1 MNIKYI
7 LGLILTFP
15 LLPLMYFQGKK
26 IKATVPKIPEAKGIK
41 GLSSVVPS
49 KKSLQ
54 MLTIGDSTMASVGVK
69 THQEG
74 FTGAL
79 ANELATE
86 LKTDI
91 NWKVY
96 AKNGYTAKKVKEKII
111 DLITEKSIDF
121 IVIGIGGNDAF
132 ELNTPKKWNKDVRE
146 LIKTIRLRFA
156 GVPILFVNMPPLK
169 ELPAFTS
176 LLRFRI
182 GNLVK
187 ILGKELEKIVK
198 DFEHVY
204 YYKKNV
210 DTKELVK
217 RYNLKIKPEDYFSD
231 GVHPSKTTYRIWAKD
246 FSDFIVQSKEIKNVI
261 QHRV

>member
-1 MNIKYI
+1 MSIKYI
-7 LGLILTFP
+7 LGLILTLP

-26 IKATVPKIPEAKGIK
+26 VKATVPKIPEAGGIK
-41 GLSSVVPS
+41 GLSSVSS

-86 LKTDI
+86 LQTDI

-96 AKNGYTAKKVKEKII
+96 AKNGYNAKKVKERII

-146 LIKTIRLRFA
+146 LIKTIRLRFIT
-156 GVPILFVNMPPLK
+156 VPIIFLNMPPLK
-169 ELPAFTS
+169 ELPAFTT
-176 LLRFRI
+176 LLRFTI
-182 GNLVK
+182 GNLVS
-187 ILGKELEKIVK
+187 ILGKELDKIVK
-198 DFEHVY
+198 DFEQVY
-204 YYKKNV
+204 YYTKNV

-217 RYNLKIKPEDYFSD
+217 RYNLKIEPDDFFSD
-231 GVHPSKTTYRIWAKD
+231 GIHPSKTTYKIWAKD
-246 FSDFIVQSKEIKNVI
+246 FSDFIMQSKDIKNAL
-261 QHRV
+261 QHVV

>member
-1 MNIKYI
+1 MSIKYI
-7 LGLILTFP
+7 LGLILTLP

-26 IKATVPKIPEAKGIK
+26 VKATVPRIPEAEGIK
-41 GLSSVVPS
+41 GLSSVSS

-86 LKTDI
+86 LQTDI

-96 AKNGYTAKKVKEKII
+96 AKNGYNAKKVKERII

-146 LIKTIRLRFA
+146 LIKTIRLRFIT
-156 GVPILFVNMPPLK
+156 VPIIFLNMPPLK
-169 ELPAFTS
+169 ELPAFTT
-176 LLRFRI
+176 LLRFTI
-182 GNLVK
+182 GNLVS
-187 ILGKELEKIVK
+187 ILGKELDKIVK
-198 DFEHVY
+198 DFEQVY
-204 YYKKNV
+204 YYTKNV

-217 RYNLKIKPEDYFSD
+217 RYNLKIEPDDFFSD
-231 GVHPSKTTYRIWAKD
+231 GIHPSKTTYKIWAKD
-246 FSDFIVQSKEIKNVI
+246 FSDFIMQSKDIKNAL
-261 QHRV
+261 QHVV